1 MTPPS
6 LLIKKNYRH
15 IVIGLGICLS
25 IIFLYL
31 GLRNV
36 NFDILVSTLI
46 NCNLPILII
55 SFFFISISVLIRSIR
70 WGVITN
76 YNRSSFYPFWVAT
89 SFGYLCN
96 MIYPARAGE
105 VLRILALNKK
115 IQISRAYL
123 AMTSFI
129 DRLFDGLTAGFF
141 FIISL
146 LMVNLSDHFY
156 PLLFMSSFFLLLS
169 ILFLIFLNHREKI
182 VKIGYYILI
191 FTPFFIQ
198 NAIRGVY
205 KKIDLDLPQ
214 IRNPNTL
221 SIISFLSIVSFTTD
235 ATACW
240 LILNSI
246 HLSVPLYSGI
256 IVMLF
261 ISVGSLLPSG
271 PGYLGIYQIAC
282 IIALSIFDVNESQA
296 VAFSFLLQM
305 SLLFVFI
312 FLNLIN
318 IFISKKWGKQL
329 SADNTGLDN

>member
-1 MTPPS
+1 MIRLS
-6 LLIKKNYRH
+6 LLIKNNFKH
-15 IVIGLGICLS
+15 IIIALGICLS

-46 NCNLPILII
+46 NCNILILVS
-55 SFFFISISVLIRSIR
+55 SFLFISTSVLIRSIR
-70 WGVITN
+70 WSIITN
-76 YNRSSFYPFWVAT
+76 HNRSSFYPFWVAT

-115 IQISRAYL
+115 IRVSRAYL

-129 DRLFDGLTAGFF
+129 DRIFDGLTAGFF
-141 FIISL
+141 FTISL
-146 LMVNLSDHFY
+146 LIINFSDHFY

-182 VKIGYYILI
+182 VKIGYYLFI
-191 FTPFFIQ
+191 FTPFLIQ
-198 NAIRGVY
+198 NVIRDAY
-205 KKIDLDLPQ
+205 KKIDLDLPH

-221 SIISFLSIVSFTTD
+221 SIVSFLSVVSFITD

-246 HLSVPLYSGI
+246 HLSIPLYSGI

-271 PGYLGIYQIAC
+271 PGYLGMYQIAC
-282 IIALSIFDVNESQA
+282 IIALSMFNVNESQA
-296 VAFSFLLQM
+296 VAFSFLLQI

-312 FLNLIN
+312 ILNIIN
-318 IFISKKWGKQL
+318 IFISKKWDKLFNG
-329 SADNTGLDN
+329 DNTGLDN